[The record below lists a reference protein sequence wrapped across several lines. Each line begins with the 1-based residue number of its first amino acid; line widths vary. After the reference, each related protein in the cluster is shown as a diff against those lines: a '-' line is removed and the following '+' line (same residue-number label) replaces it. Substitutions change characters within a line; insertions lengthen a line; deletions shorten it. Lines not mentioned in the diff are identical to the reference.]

1 MGHSEHRHVRDKI
14 NRKLPVFIS
23 PVVDDEALEVD
34 ALSIPWEGMSGYA
47 FPPYKILPQVLHK
60 VQQTSALRMNLVAP
74 LWE

>member
-34 ALSIPWEGMSGYA
+34 ALSIP
-47 FPPYKILPQVLHK
+47 
-60 VQQTSALRMNLVAP
+60 
-74 LWE
+74 